1 MLLVDCPW
9 FGCACEVVSPVFGVD
24 LARGGRRFIGRG
36 RWRVLG
42 RRRRTLS
49 ACKCRQ
55 SADNGQMSD
64 HWTFLPL
71 RPADNACG
79 KLRVSAVGG
88 SGGRCLDSARS
99 VPLRWPSRLRSG
111 SRVEHRTDK
120 PELSDVFSAPCPDR
134 TKNRDRSLIWK
145 LKRWRRWNRRARCRL
160 APSEMWQ

>member
-1 MLLVDCPW
+1 MLLVGCPW

-79 KLRVSAVGG
+79 KPRFPPSAAQGAAASIVVFHCDGRLVSA
-88 SGGRCLDSARS
+88 L
-99 VPLRWPSRLRSG
+99 VPESSTEQTSLNYLTYFRL
-111 SRVEHRTDK
+111 H
-120 PELSDVFSAPCPDR
+120 APIEQK
-134 TKNRDRSLIWK
+134 T
-145 LKRWRRWNRRARCRL
+145 A
-160 APSEMWQ
+160 AEA